1 MGSHRGKFSVL
12 SVPVVVR
19 GALCSAALSIH
30 FEPFDESELS
40 YARRQTVDVR
50 YRANEQ
56 QNLHYCYPLLLGV
69 DRTIERPELSK
80 RVFSIFFA

>member
-12 SVPVVVR
+12 SVRVAVR

-40 YARRQTVDVR
+40 YVRRQTVDLR
-50 YRANEQ
+50 YWANEQ

-69 DRTIERPELSK
+69 EPQD
-80 RVFSIFFA
+80 